1 MSLKTISSMIALLFT
16 LVIFNS
22 AAPVC
27 VNVAPLASVDSDQD
41 VQPVMPNSNTQ
52 SLPASASPLSFVLLV
67 NVGKDRASC
76 NTCRRYLGF
85 VACTQYP
92 KGIPRV
98 YIRGE
103 KECSLHHERSEVTD

>member
-1 MSLKTISSMIALLFT
+1 MLALLFT

-22 AAPVC
+22 APSVS
-27 VNVAPLASVDSDQD
+27 VNMVPLASADSDQD
-41 VQPVMPNSNTQ
+41 VQPIMPTSSNTQ
-52 SLPASASPLSFVLLV
+52 SLPASASSLSFVLLV
-67 NVGKDRASC
+67 NVKKDRASC

-103 KECSLHHERSEVTD
+103 KECGLHHKRSEVTD